1 MRGIAYGFAG
11 GGVVVATMAL
21 VYSQSREAFLSPLFQ
36 WSLIVVYLV
45 AMTLAALRRP
55 PAPRTVAV
63 RAALICYLL
72 VSASYYLYTY
82 LLYEVFDPD
91 LYGLQS
97 ELMIA
102 NAERF
107 QSGQPGRL
115 SDSPAVVYAPER
127 LRYTLS
133 GIAYNYAFGA
143 LSGAAVSFLLGTLLG
158 RGDAPGEAPSAQRQP
173 VG

>member
-1 MRGIAYGFAG
+1 MRGILYGFAG
-11 GGVVVATMAL
+11 GGVVVAAMAL
-21 VYSQSREAFLSPLFQ
+21 VYSQSRAAFLSPVFQ
-36 WSLIVVYLV
+36 WSLTVIYLV
-45 AMTLAALRRP
+45 AMILAALRRP
-55 PAPRTVAV
+55 PAPRIEAI
-63 RAALICYLL
+63 RSALVCYLL
-72 VSASYYLYTY
+72 ASASYYLYTY
-82 LLYEVFDPD
+82 LLYEAFDPE
-91 LYGLQS
+91 LYELQS

-115 SDSPAVVYAPER
+115 ADSPAVLYAPER

-158 RGDAPGEAPSAQRQP
+158 RGDDPDTTTD
-173 VG
+173 